1 MDNERKDERKD
12 EIMDNE
18 RRDEPIIKKIV
29 VSFDPPPRKE
39 KKEKTV
45 KTQKEKQKRQITT
58 THKWNFTPEELGS
71 PYQWSL
77 LQNIKTNDEK
87 KSEKR
92 EKKEHCD
99 FIIRQIN
106 QKIYGYKAQD
116 IEKDK
121 LNEEKLVNIDN
132 VLELML
138 TCENKCYY
146 CKETVNVLYEYV
158 REPKQWTLDRL
169 DNDYGHNNDNVVI
182 SCLSC
187 NLRRKT
193 MHPERYVFTKQLN
206 ILKLA

>member
-1 MDNERKDERKD
+1 MEDEIMDNERKDE
-12 EIMDNE
+12 IT
-18 RRDEPIIKKIV
+18 IKKIS

-58 THKWNFTPEELGS
+58 TNKWNFTPEELTS

-77 LQNIKTNDEK
+77 LQNIKTKD
-87 KSEKR
+87 
-92 EKKEHCD
+92 EKKEHCE

-106 QKIYGYKAQD
+106 NKIYGYKAQD

-121 LNEEKLVNIDN
+121 LNEEKLVTLDN
-132 VLELML
+132 VLELMIQ
-138 TCENKCYY
+138 CENKCYY

-206 ILKLA
+206 ILKLV

>member
-1 MDNERKDERKD
+1 MDNERRDERKDERT
-12 EIMDNE
+12 
-18 RRDEPIIKKIV
+18 DEPIIKKIV

-58 THKWNFTPEELGS
+58 TNKWNFTPEELSS

-77 LQNIKTNDEK
+77 LQNIKTKDEK
-87 KSEKR
+87 KREKR
-92 EKKEHCD
+92 EHCD

-132 VLELML
+132 VLELMIQ
-138 TCENKCYY
+138 CENKCYY

-206 ILKLA
+206 ILKLV

>member
-1 MDNERKDERKD
+1 MGDEIMDNERKDEIK
-12 EIMDNE
+12 
-18 RRDEPIIKKIV
+18 IKKLS
-29 VSFDPPPRKE
+29 VSFDPPQKKE

-58 THKWNFTPEELGS
+58 TNKWNFTQEELSS
-71 PYQWSL
+71 PYQWCL
-77 LQNIKTNDEK
+77 IQNIKEKDEK
-87 KSEKR
+87 KR
-92 EKKEHCD
+92 EHCD

-121 LNEEKLVNIDN
+121 LNEEKLVTIDD
-132 VLELML
+132 VLELMVN
-138 TCENKCYY
+138 CENKCYY
-146 CKETVNVLYEYV
+146 CKEPVNVLYEYV

-206 ILKLA
+206 ILKLS